1 MGGLDRP
8 IGSPEDSVRP
18 KGNLL
23 TLTGIVKRFPGIEA
37 LKKVDFHLQAGE
49 IVSLIGENGAG
60 KSTLMSVIG
69 GIYEPEEG
77 EVFIRGERVHL
88 ENPAAAKRKGIG
100 YVHQEPT
107 LVPHMTGTENLFLGQ
122 EKTTRWFLTDSARM
136 KREAN
141 GILKEIGISF
151 DPEKPVSEM
160 NMAEKEAVEI
170 AKAMLQRP
178 GILILDEVTAPL
190 DQVGVQRLF
199 QVIRSLKS
207 SGIGVIFISHRLQE
221 IFEISDRIVVLR
233 DGELVGTLKPE
244 SSDQDQVIKL
254 MIGSEATIQ
263 AAPDRS
269 NRSRIGPELLRCEEL
284 SSNGR
289 VRNINLTLH
298 GGEIIGLAGLKGAGR
313 SILGMTLFGLAQPD
327 GGRIYI
333 KAKQVQIGSP
343 DKAISL
349 GIGYIP
355 KDRQHQGLALI
366 RNVEENTNITLLDR
380 FSSALGVLRRRK
392 LTDNARRVTSQLRVK
407 TPSLGQ
413 LVNYL
418 SGGNQQ
424 KVMIGKWLAR
434 GLEILI
440 IDEPTRGVDV
450 KSKADI
456 HNLLIDLRNQGLGII
471 VISSEL
477 PELIN
482 VSDRVLIMNQ
492 GLVKE
497 EIHGREVTEE
507 LCLQCMHVADDQTP
521 APAEIGA

>member
-1 MGGLDRP
+1 MTADNTTHGRSEG
-8 IGSPEDSVRP
+8 PERQNR
-18 KGNLL
+18 NLL
-23 TLTGIVKRFPGIEA
+23 TLTGIVKRFPGVEA

-77 EVFIRGERVHL
+77 EIHLRGRKINL
-88 ENPAAAKRKGIG
+88 ENPAAAKRNGIG

-122 EKTTRWFLTDSARM
+122 EKTSRWLITDSDGMR
-136 KREAN
+136 REAEK
-141 GILKEIGISF
+141 ILEEIGISF
-151 DPEKPVSEM
+151 DPEKPVTEM
-160 NMAEKEAVEI
+160 SMAEKEAVEI
-170 AKAMLQRP
+170 AKAMLQKP

-190 DQVGVQRLF
+190 DQVGVRKLF
-199 QVIRSLKS
+199 QVIRRLKS
-207 SGIGVIFISHRLQE
+207 SGIGIIFISHRLRE

-244 SSDQDQVIKL
+244 NSDQDELIRL
-254 MIGSEATIQ
+254 MIGSAKVIRSATH
-263 AAPDRS
+263 RTS
-269 NRSRIGPELLRCEEL
+269 HGPKTEELLRCEEL
-284 SSNGR
+284 SCNGR
-289 VRNINLTLH
+289 VRKVNLTLSR
-298 GGEIIGLAGLKGAGR
+298 GEIVGLAGLKGAGR
-313 SILGMTLFGLAQPD
+313 SLLGMTLFGLAEPD
-327 GGRIYI
+327 GGRILV
-333 KAKQVQIGSP
+333 KGGQVSIGSP
-343 DKAISL
+343 GQAMSL

-366 RNVEENTNITLLDR
+366 RNVEENSNITLLDR
-380 FSSALGVLRRRK
+380 FASALGLLNRRS
-392 LTDNARRVTSQLRVK
+392 LNENAQRVVSQLQVK
-407 TPSLGQ
+407 TPSLKQ

-424 KVMIGKWLAR
+424 KVMIGKWLTR

-456 HNLLIDLRNQGLGII
+456 HNLLIELRNQGLAII

-477 PELIN
+477 PELLSL
-482 VSDRVLIMNQ
+482 SDRILVMNQ
-492 GLVKE
+492 GLIRE
-497 EIHGREVTEE
+497 EIPGSEGTEE
-507 LCLQCMHVADDQTP
+507 RCLQCMHVAQEEVP
-521 APAEIGA
+521 AGVESQA